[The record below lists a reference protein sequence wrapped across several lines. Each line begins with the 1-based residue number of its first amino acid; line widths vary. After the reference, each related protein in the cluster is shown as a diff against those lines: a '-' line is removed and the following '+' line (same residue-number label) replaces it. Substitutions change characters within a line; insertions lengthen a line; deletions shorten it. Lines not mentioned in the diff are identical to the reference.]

1 MESLVSVASQ
11 SIYQMPV
18 KHVGNAVVGSTAVIV
33 APEWL
38 GLACGVMALLAS
50 CAMFYKTYQEIK
62 LNNIKL
68 AKEDRRSKQKPQE

>member
-1 MESLVSVASQ
+1 MENIASIAIQSVS
-11 SIYQMPV
+11 QMPA

-38 GLACGVMALLAS
+38 GLACGIMALLAS